1 VVRGGGRYGAAY
13 RQGVG
18 AGRPTRQF
26 WSVEQAGFRDVA
38 HRDQLNELTLVILLT
53 SMWGFVGANRA
64 GIGFVLPA
72 LLPEFQLEF

>member
-1 VVRGGGRYGAAY
+1 M
-13 RQGVG
+13 
-18 AGRPTRQF
+18 
-26 WSVEQAGFRDVA
+26 A